1 MACILT
7 GEMRALVIGV
17 LFAAL
22 AGCGGSKSDAPVAA
36 EKTARPEA
44 PEVVYLF
51 RVQGD
56 DPLPDSLSLRA
67 DGRAHVRRGGGHA
80 GFRSVEVAL
89 NHADVAK
96 SIRLVARAPWKALD
110 GHTVTPGEVTND
122 AMRYMVRRGKRSIT
136 VSAAH
141 MPRSLRP
148 LIRNLDAII
157 DGDVGRRL
165 SSRLHSA
172 IASTANPQP

>member
-7 GEMRALVIGV
+7 SEMRSLVIGG
-17 LFAAL
+17 LIAAL
-22 AGCGGSKSDAPVAA
+22 AGCGGFKSDTPVAA
-36 EKTARPEA
+36 HTTAHPEA

-51 RVQGD
+51 RVQGE
-56 DPLPDSLSLRA
+56 DPLPDSISLRA

-89 NHADVAK
+89 SHADAAK
-96 SIRLVARAPWKALD
+96 SIRLVAHAPWKALD
-110 GHTVTPGEVTND
+110 GHTVTPSDVTNA
-122 AMRYMVRRGKRSIT
+122 AMRYMVRRGTRSIT

-157 DGDVGRRL
+157 DGDIGRRL

-172 IASTANPQP
+172 VASTAKPSP